1 MSKLKPNQLDNYEVE
16 IVEDIPEQFDL
27 SRYKKSK
34 MQNTQQYRAAPP
46 PPPPLQSQS
55 SQQQLFVQQQM
66 TGYMTQPQQQ
76 NYYQAANPQQQNMF
90 ENVYIVNQQNRD
102 YLIEQ
107 KNLKPNGS
115 QIVNNNLEYSQQVK
129 AASSASMVTA
139 PLSKTS
145 NPQDIM
151 NSQMSQQFVQYAV
164 NYQGAIKPN
173 YRYPNQ
179 QVVQMA
185 PTGQSPP
192 QQGTTIQRHPQHP
205 SYMNQ
210 GALDNIPQQSKN
222 VQVNYYPSKDYDY
235 QYPPHST
242 TLKKKSTTSST
253 GTKYADMDHQIIDH
267 EYQPQRTLLHDNSGT
282 NWNNKPS
289 KSEGRKKN
297 SFDDE
302 DDDNPHQK
310 REYYLK
316 GGDEARD
323 ELKRPNNRDNY
334 MDDVRADPSPHRSS
348 NTIDTAIVV
357 PTKSSLKPP
366 KKQGVTFDEKLEVYE
381 VKNPHYGLEAKSE
394 KREIRKK
401 KKDKQKEEELILKTK
416 LDMKLKI
423 QNQNMLHYYVLIFL
437 FFFY

>member
-34 MQNTQQYRAAPP
+34 MQNTQQYRTAPQP
-46 PPPPLQSQS
+46 PTIQSQP
-55 SQQQLFVQQQM
+55 SQQQMFAQSQMNGYVTQQH
-66 TGYMTQPQQQ
+66 QQ
-76 NYYQAANPQQQNMF
+76 NYYPITNSQQQSVF

-102 YLIEQ
+102 YLIDQ
-107 KNLKPNGS
+107 KNVKLNSG
-115 QIVNNNLEYSQQVK
+115 QMINNNLDYSQQSK
-129 AASSASMVTA
+129 SANSSSIVTS

-145 NPQDIM
+145 NQQEIL

-164 NYQGAIKPN
+164 NYQGAMKQN
-173 YRYPNQ
+173 YRYPSQ
-179 QVVQMA
+179 QVVQIA

-192 QQGTTIQRHPQHP
+192 QQGTALQRHPQHP
-205 SYMNQ
+205 YINQ
-210 GALDNIPQQSKN
+210 GALENTPQQSKN
-222 VQVNYYPSKDYDY
+222 VQAAYYPSKDYDY

-242 TLKKKSTTSST
+242 TLKKKIVSST
-253 GTKYADMDHQIIDH
+253 GTKYTDLDHQIVDH
-267 EYQPQRTLLHDNSGT
+267 DYQPQRTLLHENSGS
-282 NWNNKPS
+282 NWSTNKPS

-316 GGDEARD
+316 GGDEDRD
-323 ELKRPNNRDNY
+323 ELKRSNNRDNY
-334 MDDVRADPSPHRSS
+334 TDDARRDSSPHRSS
-348 NTIDTAIVV
+348 NSIETTIVI
-357 PTKSSLKPP
+357 PTKSSLKTA

-423 QNQNMLHYYVLIFL
+423 QNQNMLHYYVLIFFL
-437 FFFY
+437 

>member
-46 PPPPLQSQS
+46 PPPLQSQP
-55 SQQQLFVQQQM
+55 SQPQIFAQPQM
-66 TGYMTQPQQQ
+66 TGYVTQPQQQ
-76 NYYQAANPQQQNMF
+76 NYYPTANPQPQNMF

-107 KNLKPNGS
+107 KNLKPNGG
-115 QIVNNNLEYSQQVK
+115 QIINNNLDYSQQSK
-129 AASSASMVTA
+129 AATSASMATA

-145 NPQDIM
+145 NQQDIL
-151 NSQMSQQFVQYAV
+151 NSQMNQQFVQYAV
-164 NYQGAIKPN
+164 NYQGAMKQN
-173 YRYPNQ
+173 YRYPSQ
-179 QVVQMA
+179 QVVQIA
-185 PTGQSPP
+185 PSQSPP
-192 QQGTTIQRHPQHP
+192 QQGTTLQRHPQHP

-222 VQVNYYPSKDYDY
+222 VQVAYYPSKDYDY

-242 TLKKKSTTSST
+242 TLKKKSPSST
-253 GTKYADMDHQIIDH
+253 GTKYSDLDHQITDH
-267 EYQPQRTLLHDNSGT
+267 DYQPQRTLLHDNSGS
-282 NWNNKPS
+282 NWSSNKLN
-289 KSEGRKKN
+289 KNEGRKKN

-323 ELKRPNNRDNY
+323 EFKRSNNY
-334 MDDVRADPSPHRSS
+334 DDGRTDPSPHRSS
-348 NTIDTAIVV
+348 NLIETAIVV
-357 PTKSSLKPP
+357 PAKSSLKPP

-423 QNQNMLHYYVLIFL
+423 QNQNMLHYYVIY
-437 FFFY
+437 FFIIIKN